1 MCNYLNKY
9 INLNDAHYIRYTSL
23 WNLFKKCIPYLSGI
37 FSKLCSNKKN
47 PVTMVSKHTL
57 VQISLYP
64 WLNGQY
70 MLPYYSVLSRTEKG
84 YGIFFLLKFNALP
97 QFLKVGRAIA
107 PSSFAHEVVL
117 VKFELQTHMEH
128 LSSCQSGFLVVCASQ
143 SSVFW
148 VFVIFCQPLNICL
161 FVMLY
166 LYIYIIYCY

>member
-1 MCNYLNKY
+1 MDN
-9 INLNDAHYIRYTSL
+9 T
-23 WNLFKKCIPYLSGI
+23 CIC
-37 FSKLCSNKKN
+37 F
-47 PVTMVSKHTL
+47 HTK
-57 VQISLYP
+57 VK
-64 WLNGQY
+64 
-70 MLPYYSVLSRTEKG
+70 R
-84 YGIFFLLKFNALP
+84 FFPLKFNAKKGGKTILPPLP

-107 PSSFAHEVVL
+107 PSSFTHEVVL

-143 SSVFW
+143 SSDFW

>member
-1 MCNYLNKY
+1 MDNICFHTKVKKGVFLK
-9 INLNDAHYIRYTSL
+9 
-23 WNLFKKCIPYLSGI
+23 LFCPPPPPLS
-37 FSKLCSNKKN
+37 
-47 PVTMVSKHTL
+47 
-57 VQISLYP
+57 
-64 WLNGQY
+64 
-70 MLPYYSVLSRTEKG
+70 
-84 YGIFFLLKFNALP
+84 

-128 LSSCQSGFLVVCASQ
+128 LSSCQSGFLVVCACQ

-148 VFVIFCQPLNICL
+148 VFVIFCQPLNSCL

>member
-1 MCNYLNKY
+1 
-9 INLNDAHYIRYTSL
+9 
-23 WNLFKKCIPYLSGI
+23 
-37 FSKLCSNKKN
+37 
-47 PVTMVSKHTL
+47 MVSKHTL

-84 YGIFFLLKFNALP
+84 HGILFLLKFNALP

-107 PSSFAHEVVL
+107 PSSFALEVVL